1 MGELYFRENYE
12 TVLETL
18 KYKSFYIFG
27 NTLYAHMFYLYCKE
41 HDAVRNIKGF
51 IMSDMRNLRDNRKM
65 HMLHGVPLKD
75 INWLEQA
82 DRKCSI
88 FLAARESTVQEQL
101 FSMLGARLDAE
112 SELYYVSDFVHSIM
126 FHHYMSCAYEKI
138 IARYRISSN
147 PHEGVSLIISGG
159 EENNIYSY
167 TPRVFQ
173 GVLPDQ
179 RIFGEDI
186 KLDELYHRQL
196 KQYGYIKNTSK
207 DTASICSDNS
217 GNRTTDSRKCKIYL
231 TRSHFDKKLKEDFYT
246 PFTEEIQVGA
256 ALTDADISKLKDNTG
271 ENLSERNQDYCE
283 MSAVYWAWKNDRD
296 SDYIGLCHYRRRFV
310 LDEVMINGIMADGY
324 DAIYTVPQLIDGGLR
339 EEFVE
344 RNYFLT
350 PEMWELTEDAIRRL
364 SPEYLAAWQQLETS
378 YFLLSYN
385 MFIMRRDVF
394 EEYCSWAFAVLE
406 EVDKFYLNQ
415 GIQCNNR
422 YLGYIAE
429 LLNTV
434 YAMKHKETL
443 KKGYV
448 FMKMLESGN

>member
-1 MGELYFRENYE
+1 MGKLDFKENYDAALE
-12 TVLETL
+12 VL
-18 KYKSFYIFG
+18 KDKSFYIFG

-41 HDAVRNIKGF
+41 HGAEENIRGF
-51 IMSDMRNLRDNRKM
+51 ILSDMGNLRDNRKV
-65 HMLHGVPLKD
+65 HMLHGAPIKD
-75 INWLEQA
+75 VKWLERE
-82 DRKCSI
+82 DRECRI
-88 FLAARESTVQEQL
+88 FLAARERTVHGQL
-101 FSMLGARLDAE
+101 FPMLADRLDA
-112 SELYYVSDFVHSIM
+112 ELYYVSDFVHSIM
-126 FHHYMSCAYEKI
+126 FHHYMSYAYENI
-138 IARYRISSN
+138 ITRYRISAN
-147 PHEGVSLIISGG
+147 PYEGISLNIAGNR
-159 EENNIYSY
+159 ENHLYSY
-167 TPRVFQ
+167 TPRVAQ
-173 GVLPDQ
+173 GVFPDV
-179 RIFGEDI
+179 RIFGE
-186 KLDELYHRQL
+186 KEELDEIYSRQFQDYSYIPG
-196 KQYGYIKNTSK
+196 KHKGSKKADGY
-207 DTASICSDNS
+207 
-217 GNRTTDSRKCKIYL
+217 RCKIYL

-256 ALTDADISKLKDNTG
+256 ALTDADISELKDDAG
-271 ENLSERNQDYCE
+271 DNLSERNRDYCE
-283 MSAVYWAWKNDRD
+283 MSAVYWAWKNDRE

-310 LDEVMINGIMADGY
+310 LDENMINGIMADGY

-364 SPEYLAAWQQLETS
+364 SPEYLAAWQQLDTS

-385 MFIMRRDVF
+385 MFIMRRNVF
-394 EEYCSWAFAVLE
+394 EEYCSWAFAILE
-406 EVDKFYLNQ
+406 EVDRFYLNQ

-448 FMKMLESGN
+448 HMKMLESEN